1 MIFELMGGIAVAAGV
16 FAALLWSIY
25 QSVLKRGPLQ
35 YAHIATATLTIL
47 GMASISAVSSFF
59 AQILGILLLAAAI
72 TATILEVRWNR
83 ALPALQII
91 FAIVLILG
99 LPFAAV

>member
-16 FAALLWSIY
+16 FAAFLWSIY

-35 YAHIATATLTIL
+35 YAHIATGTLTIL
-47 GMASISAVSSFF
+47 GMASISAVSLLL
-59 AQILGILLLAAAI
+59 AQILGIALLATATTAAI
-72 TATILEVRWNR
+72 LETRWNR
-83 ALPALQII
+83 VLPAFQII